1 MNYTPEQFQKLPKW
15 AQDEI
20 LRLQNNHQSLL
31 TKLDEINGDSETNT
45 FLVEGLSE
53 RPLPK
58 NSCVD
63 FKVGENNLNTVSVYI
78 RKNGTIDINANSKM
92 AQQLV
97 IVPNAANSFY
107 LKFVGT

>member
-1 MNYTPEQFQKLPKW
+1 MNYTKEKFDRLPKW

-20 LRLQNNHQSLL
+20 RRLENKNEHLF
-31 TKLDEINGDSETNT
+31 KVLDEINGDTQTNT
-45 FLVEGLSE
+45 FLNEGLSE

-63 FKVGENNLNTVSVYI
+63 FKIGENNINTVSVYI
-78 RKNGTIDINANSKM
+78 KKNGTIDINASSKK

-97 IVPNAANSFY
+97 IIPNAANSFY
-107 LKFVGT
+107 LKFV